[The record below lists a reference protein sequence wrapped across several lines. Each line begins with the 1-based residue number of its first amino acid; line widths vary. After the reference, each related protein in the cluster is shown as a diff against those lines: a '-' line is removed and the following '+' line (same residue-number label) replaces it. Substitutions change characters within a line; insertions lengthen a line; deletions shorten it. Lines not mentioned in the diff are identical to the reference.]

1 MRTTARDEP
10 ENGLDAASPPAAEE
24 LGSGKPAASSL
35 ALGGNS
41 PLQQR
46 VTFQSLPWEIV
57 LLILTFLPAEHGNR
71 MAATNKEY
79 RVRWLGWVCCRH
91 GWV

>member
-35 ALGGNS
+35 ARGGSS
-41 PLQQR
+41 PLQR